1 MEFWNKVDVNRRM
14 IQINSIEEFEYTGVL
29 ATGGYID
36 TVEDFCLEGVDV
48 SSIPNNIINNV
59 VKIVKGCIYLKDV
72 AGWSTSLL
80 NDAKCRVLVIV
91 NMELRS
97 ESGGR
102 PITMD
107 GYLELYDVGGDLS
120 GLFSYLDVDELRLG
134 HFKSSMLNDIRSSIL
149 TDDVQM
155 IEMLNKKVKSLV
167 MYCGGYPFPN
177 WLSKYDGQGRCG
189 RITMRFEAED
199 LEHCKSW
206 ASTRGW
212 DVYKQGENVV
222 ITKW

>member
-14 IQINSIEEFEYTGVL
+14 IQINSIEEFEYAGVL

-59 VKIVKGCIYLKDV
+59 VKIVKRCIYLKDA

-120 GLFSYLDVDELRLG
+120 GLFSILDVDELRLG

-155 IEMLNKKVKSLV
+155 IEMLNKKVKS
-167 MYCGGYPFPN
+167 
-177 WLSKYDGQGRCG
+177 
-189 RITMRFEAED
+189 
-199 LEHCKSW
+199 
-206 ASTRGW
+206 
-212 DVYKQGENVV
+212 
-222 ITKW
+222 

>member
-1 MEFWNKVDVNRRM
+1 M
-14 IQINSIEEFEYTGVL
+14 IQINSIEEFEYAGVL

-59 VKIVKGCIYLKDV
+59 VKIVKRCIYLKDV

-134 HFKSSMLNDIRSSIL
+134 QFNL
-149 TDDVQM
+149 Q
-155 IEMLNKKVKSLV
+155 
-167 MYCGGYPFPN
+167 C
-177 WLSKYDGQGRCG
+177 
-189 RITMRFEAED
+189 
-199 LEHCKSW
+199 
-206 ASTRGW
+206 
-212 DVYKQGENVV
+212 
-222 ITKW
+222 